1 MERRGL
7 EVNMAT
13 SELRL
18 EAYGE
23 ASAVELLHAEK
34 AVPLPC
40 PAEEAVPLSS
50 PVEEAVPLP
59 CPAEAATLSSSPAED
74 AAQPPSP
81 AGDAAQRS
89 RGAQR
94 SHATGGGVQRSS
106 AARGGA
112 LTFNPGGGG
121 APPICCPAEA
131 ASFSVAA
138 RDSSHRGA
146 GLPLQRGFWRSES
159 GAFGGGFCYAT
170 ASRWHCGTASDWSRN
185 FVLVRSL
192 PT

>member
-1 MERRGL
+1 MEKRGL
-7 EVNMAT
+7 E
-13 SELRL
+13 L

-23 ASAVELLHAEK
+23 VSAVELLHAEE

-40 PAEEAVPLSS
+40 LAEEAVPLSS

-89 RGAQR
+89 RAVGGGGQR
-94 SHATGGGVQRSS
+94 SHATGGGVQWSS
-106 AARGGA
+106 AAGGGA

-121 APPICCPAEA
+121 ALPICCLAEA

-138 RDSSHRGA
+138 RDSSHRGP
-146 GLPLQRGFWRSES
+146 GLPLQRGFWRSGS

-170 ASRWHCGTASDWSRN
+170 ASRWHCGTASDWSCD